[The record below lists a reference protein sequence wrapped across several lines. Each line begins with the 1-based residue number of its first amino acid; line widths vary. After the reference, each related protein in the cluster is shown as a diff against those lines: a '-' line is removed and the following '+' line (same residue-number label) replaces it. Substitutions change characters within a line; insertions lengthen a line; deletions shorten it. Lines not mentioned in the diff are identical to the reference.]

1 MDKKTKEEEPKKLS
15 FEGLKRTL
23 KLFKFLK
30 PYKGM
35 YLIGMVML
43 VFSTLTTLT
52 FPVMIGEMTKV
63 LEGKSIYS
71 LNNVALIFGGILIF
85 QGIFSYFR
93 VVFFA
98 VVSEKATADIRK
110 LVYKKIITSPI
121 VFFENNRVGDLISRL
136 SSDVSAIQN
145 VLTTT
150 IAEFFRQIATLIL
163 GLGYLFFVSWKLTL
177 FMLATF
183 PITIVA
189 VMIFGRFL
197 RKFSKVV
204 QAKLA
209 EASVVVDESFQSI
222 STVKAYTNER
232 LEVKRYSSLIDEV
245 VQLSIKLARYRGF
258 FVSFFMIG
266 LFGGVC
272 LVIWY
277 GGNLVLNQE
286 IALGDLVAF
295 LMQTMLITGSLAGLG
310 EIYASIQ
317 RTIGASERVFEILE
331 EPSEVYLDETTES
344 VRFNGDIAFKNVNFS
359 YPSRQDVTVLNDID
373 FHIPAGNKI
382 ALVGHSGAG
391 KSTIVQLLMKY
402 YPLESGSILVDGK
415 DTKQINVTQLRDN
428 IAIVPQE
435 VLLFGES
442 IYDNI
447 AYGKPS
453 ATEQEIREA
462 ARKANAL
469 EFIEKFPEGFKT
481 LVGERGIKLSGGQK
495 QRIAIARA
503 ILKDPAILILDEATS
518 ALDSHSEALIQEAL
532 QVLMQG
538 RTSIIIAHR
547 LATIK
552 NVDTIYV
559 LNDGEIVESGSH
571 ETLLANNQGIYT
583 NFVKMQLEG
592 LHVKEKI

>member
-110 LVYKKIITSPI
+110 LVYRKIITSPI

-183 PITIVA
+183 PITILA

-222 STVKAYTNER
+222 STVKAYTNEK

-317 RTIGASERVFEILE
+317 RTIGASGRVFEILE
-331 EPSEVYLDETTES
+331 EPSEVYLDETIES

-359 YPSRQDVTVLNDID
+359 YPSRQDLTVLNDID

-453 ATEQEIREA
+453 ATEQEIRES

-571 ETLLANNQGIYT
+571 ETLLANNRGIYT

>member
-15 FEGLKRTL
+15 SEGLKRTL

-222 STVKAYTNER
+222 STVKAYTNEK

-552 NVDTIYV
+552 SVDTIYV

-571 ETLLANNQGIYT
+571 ETLLADNQGIYT

>member
-1 MDKKTKEEEPKKLS
+1 VDKKTNEEEPKRLS
-15 FEGLKRTL
+15 SEGLKRTL

-63 LEGKSIYS
+63 LEGKSVYS
-71 LNNVALIFGGILIF
+71 LNNVALVFGGILIF

-183 PITIVA
+183 PITILA

-222 STVKAYTNER
+222 STVKAYTNEK

-331 EPSEVYLDETTES
+331 EPSEVNLDEATES
-344 VRFNGDIAFKNVNFS
+344 VRFNGDIAFKKVSFS
-359 YPSRQDVTVLNDID
+359 YPSRQDVTVMKDID

-402 YPLESGSILVDGK
+402 YPLESGSIFVDGK
-415 DTKQINVTQLRDN
+415 DTNQINVTQLREN

-442 IYDNI
+442 IYENI
-447 AYGKPS
+447 AYGKPA

-518 ALDSHSEALIQEAL
+518 ALDSHSEALIQDAL

-571 ETLLANNQGIYT
+571 ETLMADNQGIYT

>member
-1 MDKKTKEEEPKKLS
+1 VDKKTNTDSKFTTENLKLTIRI
-15 FEGLKRTL
+15 FGFLKR
-23 KLFKFLK
+23 
-30 PYKGM
+30 YRGM
-35 YLIGMVML
+35 YALGMVML

-63 LEGKSIYS
+63 LEGKSPYG
-71 LNNVALIFGGILIF
+71 LNQLAIVFGVILLL

-93 VVFFA
+93 VVFFS

-110 LVYKKIITSPI
+110 LVFQKIITSPI
-121 VFFENNRVGDLISRL
+121 VFFEKNRVGDLISRI
-136 SSDVSAIQN
+136 SSDVSAIQS

-150 IAEFFRQIATLIL
+150 VAEFFRQVATLML

-183 PITIVA
+183 PITILA
-189 VMIFGRFL
+189 AMIFGRFL

-222 STVKAYTNER
+222 TSVKAYTNEN
-232 LEVKRYSSLIDEV
+232 LEVNRYSRLIDEV
-245 VQLSIKLARYRGF
+245 VKLSIKLARYRGL

-272 LVIWY
+272 LVIWF
-277 GGNLVLNQE
+277 GGNLVLNEE

-295 LMQTMLITGSLAGLG
+295 LIQTMLITGSLAGLG

-331 EPSEVYLDETTES
+331 EPSEISLEES
-344 VRFNGDIAFKNVNFS
+344 HENAPLKGEINFVDVNFS
-359 YPSRQDVTVLNDID
+359 YPSRPEIPVLKDINIR
-373 FHIPAGNKI
+373 IPSGHKI

-391 KSTIVQLLMKY
+391 KSTIVQLLMRF
-402 YPLESGSILVDGK
+402 YPLASGQILVDGK
-415 DTKQINVTQLRDN
+415 NTQQLNISHLRNN

-442 IYDNI
+442 IFDNI
-447 AYGKPS
+447 AYGKPGS
-453 ATEQEIREA
+453 MEQEVREA

-469 EFIEKFPEGFKT
+469 EFIDKFPEGFNT
-481 LVGERGIKLSGGQK
+481 LVGERGVKLSGGQK

-518 ALDSHSEALIQEAL
+518 SLDSQSEALIQEAL
-532 QVLMQG
+532 EVLMHG

-552 NVDTIYV
+552 NVDNIYV
-559 LNDGEIVESGSH
+559 LKNGEIVESGSH
-571 ETLLANNQGIYT
+571 DTLMADYKGIYT
-583 NFVKMQLEG
+583 NFVKMQMEG
-592 LHVKEKI
+592 LQFKENI

>member
-1 MDKKTKEEEPKKLS
+1 
-15 FEGLKRTL
+15 
-23 KLFKFLK
+23 
-30 PYKGM
+30 
-35 YLIGMVML
+35 
-43 VFSTLTTLT
+43 
-52 FPVMIGEMTKV
+52 V
-63 LEGKSIYS
+63 LEGKSPYG
-71 LNNVALIFGGILIF
+71 LNQLAIVFGVILLL

-93 VVFFA
+93 VVFFS

-110 LVYKKIITSPI
+110 LVFQKIITSPI
-121 VFFENNRVGDLISRL
+121 VFFEKNRVGDLISRI
-136 SSDVSAIQN
+136 SSDVSAIQS

-150 IAEFFRQIATLIL
+150 VAEFFRQVATLML

-183 PITIVA
+183 PITILA
-189 VMIFGRFL
+189 AMIFGRFL

-222 STVKAYTNER
+222 TSVKAYTNEN
-232 LEVKRYSSLIDEV
+232 LEINRYSRLIDEV
-245 VQLSIKLARYRGF
+245 VKLSIKLARYRGL

-272 LVIWY
+272 LVIWF
-277 GGNLVLNQE
+277 GGNLVLNEE

-295 LMQTMLITGSLAGLG
+295 LIQTMLITGSLAGLG

-331 EPSEVYLDETTES
+331 EPSEISLEES
-344 VRFNGDIAFKNVNFS
+344 HENAPLKGEINFVDVNFS
-359 YPSRQDVTVLNDID
+359 YPSRPEIPVLKDINIR
-373 FHIPAGNKI
+373 IPSGHKI

-391 KSTIVQLLMKY
+391 KSTIVQLLMRF
-402 YPLESGSILVDGK
+402 YPLASGQILVDGK
-415 DTKQINVTQLRDN
+415 NTQQLNISHLRNN

-442 IYDNI
+442 IFDNI
-447 AYGKPS
+447 AYGKPGS
-453 ATEQEIREA
+453 MEQEVREA

-469 EFIEKFPEGFKT
+469 EFIDKFPEGFNT
-481 LVGERGIKLSGGQK
+481 LVGERGVKLSGGQK

-518 ALDSHSEALIQEAL
+518 SLDSQSEALIQEAL
-532 QVLMQG
+532 EVLMHG

-552 NVDTIYV
+552 NVDNIYV
-559 LNDGEIVESGSH
+559 LKNGEIVESGSH
-571 ETLLANNQGIYT
+571 DTLMADYKGIYT
-583 NFVKMQLEG
+583 NFVKMQMEG
-592 LHVKEKI
+592 LQFKENI

>member
-1 MDKKTKEEEPKKLS
+1 VDKKTNEEEPKRLS
-15 FEGLKRTL
+15 SEGLKRTL

-63 LEGKSIYS
+63 LEGKSVYS
-71 LNNVALIFGGILIF
+71 LNNVALVFGGILIF

-183 PITIVA
+183 PITILA

-222 STVKAYTNER
+222 STVKAYTNEK

-331 EPSEVYLDETTES
+331 EPSEVNLDEATES

-402 YPLESGSILVDGK
+402 YPLESGSIFVDGK
-415 DTKQINVTQLRDN
+415 DTNQINVTQLREN

-518 ALDSHSEALIQEAL
+518 ALDSHSEALIQDAL

-571 ETLLANNQGIYT
+571 ETLMADNQGIYT

>member
-1 MDKKTKEEEPKKLS
+1 VDKKTNEEEPKRLS
-15 FEGLKRTL
+15 SEGLKRTL

-63 LEGKSIYS
+63 LEGKSVYS
-71 LNNVALIFGGILIF
+71 LNNVALVFGGILIF

-183 PITIVA
+183 PITILA

-222 STVKAYTNER
+222 STVKAYTNEK

-331 EPSEVYLDETTES
+331 EPSEVNLDEATES
-344 VRFNGDIAFKNVNFS
+344 VRFNGDIAFKKVSFS
-359 YPSRQDVTVLNDID
+359 YPSRQDVTVMKDID

-518 ALDSHSEALIQEAL
+518 ALDSHSEALIQDAL

-571 ETLLANNQGIYT
+571 ETLMADNQGIYT

>member
-1 MDKKTKEEEPKKLS
+1 VDKKTNTDSKFTTENLKLTIRI
-15 FEGLKRTL
+15 FGFLKR
-23 KLFKFLK
+23 
-30 PYKGM
+30 YRGM
-35 YLIGMVML
+35 YALGMVML

-63 LEGKSIYS
+63 LEGKSPYG
-71 LNNVALIFGGILIF
+71 LNQLAIVFGVILLL

-93 VVFFA
+93 VVFFS

-110 LVYKKIITSPI
+110 LVFQKIITSPI
-121 VFFENNRVGDLISRL
+121 VFFEKNRVGDLISRI
-136 SSDVSAIQN
+136 SSDVSAIQS

-150 IAEFFRQIATLIL
+150 VAEFFRQVATLTL

-183 PITIVA
+183 PITILA
-189 VMIFGRFL
+189 AMIFGRFL

-222 STVKAYTNER
+222 TSVKAYTNEN
-232 LEVKRYSSLIDEV
+232 LEINRYSRLIDEV
-245 VQLSIKLARYRGF
+245 VKLSIKLARYRGL

-272 LVIWY
+272 LVIWF
-277 GGNLVLNQE
+277 GGNLVLNEE

-295 LMQTMLITGSLAGLG
+295 LIQTMLITGSLAGLG

-331 EPSEVYLDETTES
+331 EPSEISLEES
-344 VRFNGDIAFKNVNFS
+344 HENAPLKGEINFVDVNFS
-359 YPSRQDVTVLNDID
+359 YPSRPEIPVLKDINIR
-373 FHIPAGNKI
+373 IPSGHKI

-391 KSTIVQLLMKY
+391 KSTIVQLLMRF
-402 YPLESGSILVDGK
+402 YPLASGQILVDGK
-415 DTKQINVTQLRDN
+415 NTQQLNISHLRNN

-442 IYDNI
+442 IFDNI
-447 AYGKPS
+447 AYGKPGS
-453 ATEQEIREA
+453 MEQEVREA

-469 EFIEKFPEGFKT
+469 EFIDKFPEGFNT
-481 LVGERGIKLSGGQK
+481 LVGERGVKLSGGQK

-518 ALDSHSEALIQEAL
+518 SLDSQSEALIQEAL
-532 QVLMQG
+532 EVLMHG

-552 NVDTIYV
+552 NVDNIYV
-559 LNDGEIVESGSH
+559 LKNGEIVESGSH
-571 ETLLANNQGIYT
+571 DTLMADYKGIYT
-583 NFVKMQLEG
+583 NFVKMQMEG
-592 LHVKEKI
+592 LQFKENI

>member
-1 MDKKTKEEEPKKLS
+1 MDKKTNTDSKFTTENLKLTIRI
-15 FEGLKRTL
+15 FGFLKR
-23 KLFKFLK
+23 
-30 PYKGM
+30 YRGM
-35 YLIGMVML
+35 YALGMVML

-63 LEGKSIYS
+63 LEGKSPYG
-71 LNNVALIFGGILIF
+71 LNQLAIVFGVILLL

-93 VVFFA
+93 VVFFS

-110 LVYKKIITSPI
+110 LVFQKIITSPI
-121 VFFENNRVGDLISRL
+121 VFFEKNRVGDLISRI
-136 SSDVSAIQN
+136 SSDVSAIQS

-150 IAEFFRQIATLIL
+150 VAEFFRQVATLTL

-183 PITIVA
+183 PITILA
-189 VMIFGRFL
+189 AMIFGRFL

-222 STVKAYTNER
+222 TSVKAYTNEN
-232 LEVKRYSSLIDEV
+232 LEINRYSRLIDEV
-245 VQLSIKLARYRGF
+245 VKLSIKLARYRGL

-272 LVIWY
+272 LVIWF
-277 GGNLVLNQE
+277 GGNLVLNEE

-295 LMQTMLITGSLAGLG
+295 LIQTMLITGSLAGLG

-331 EPSEVYLDETTES
+331 EPSEISLEES
-344 VRFNGDIAFKNVNFS
+344 HENAPLKGEINFVDVNFS
-359 YPSRQDVTVLNDID
+359 YPSRPEIPVLKDINIR
-373 FHIPAGNKI
+373 IPSGHKI

-391 KSTIVQLLMKY
+391 KSTIVQLLMRF
-402 YPLESGSILVDGK
+402 YPLASGQILVDGK
-415 DTKQINVTQLRDN
+415 NTQQLNISHLRNN

-442 IYDNI
+442 IFDNI
-447 AYGKPS
+447 AYGKPGS
-453 ATEQEIREA
+453 TEQEVREA

-469 EFIEKFPEGFKT
+469 EFIDKFPEGFNT
-481 LVGERGIKLSGGQK
+481 LVGERGVKLSGGQK

-518 ALDSHSEALIQEAL
+518 SLDSQSEALIQEAL
-532 QVLMQG
+532 EVLMHG

-552 NVDTIYV
+552 NVDNIYV
-559 LNDGEIVESGSH
+559 LKNGEIVESGSH
-571 ETLLANNQGIYT
+571 DTLMADYKGIYT
-583 NFVKMQLEG
+583 NFVKMQMEG
-592 LHVKEKI
+592 LQFKENI

>member
-1 MDKKTKEEEPKKLS
+1 VDKKTNTDSKFTTENLKLTIRI
-15 FEGLKRTL
+15 FGFLKR
-23 KLFKFLK
+23 
-30 PYKGM
+30 YRGM
-35 YLIGMVML
+35 YALGMVML

-63 LEGKSIYS
+63 LEGKSPYG
-71 LNNVALIFGGILIF
+71 LNQLAIVFGVILLL

-93 VVFFA
+93 VVFFS

-110 LVYKKIITSPI
+110 LVFQKIITSPI
-121 VFFENNRVGDLISRL
+121 VFFEKNRVGDLISRI
-136 SSDVSAIQN
+136 SSDVSAIQS

-150 IAEFFRQIATLIL
+150 VAEFFRQVATLTL

-183 PITIVA
+183 PITILA
-189 VMIFGRFL
+189 AMIFGRFL

-222 STVKAYTNER
+222 TSVKAYTNEN
-232 LEVKRYSSLIDEV
+232 LEINRYSRLIDEV
-245 VQLSIKLARYRGF
+245 VKLSIKLARYRGL

-272 LVIWY
+272 LVIWF
-277 GGNLVLNQE
+277 GGNLVLNEE

-295 LMQTMLITGSLAGLG
+295 LIQTMLITGSLAGLG

-331 EPSEVYLDETTES
+331 EPSEISLEES
-344 VRFNGDIAFKNVNFS
+344 HENAPLKGEINFVDVNFS
-359 YPSRQDVTVLNDID
+359 YPSRPEIPVLKDINIR
-373 FHIPAGNKI
+373 IPSGHKI

-391 KSTIVQLLMKY
+391 KSTIVQLLMRF
-402 YPLESGSILVDGK
+402 YPLASGQILVDGK
-415 DTKQINVTQLRDN
+415 NTQQLNISHLRNN

-442 IYDNI
+442 IFENI
-447 AYGKPS
+447 AYGKPGC
-453 ATEQEIREA
+453 TEQEVREA
-462 ARKANAL
+462 ARKANAI
-469 EFIEKFPEGFKT
+469 EFIDKFPEGFNT
-481 LVGERGIKLSGGQK
+481 LVGERGVKLSGGQK

-518 ALDSHSEALIQEAL
+518 SLDSQSEALIQEAL
-532 QVLMQG
+532 ELLMHG

-552 NVDTIYV
+552 NVDNIYV
-559 LNDGEIVESGSH
+559 LKNGEIVESGSH
-571 ETLLANNQGIYT
+571 DTLMADYKGIYT
-583 NFVKMQLEG
+583 NFVKMQMEG
-592 LHVKEKI
+592 LQFKENI